1 MKTIEDIREFLNGF
15 THWASV
21 QEDVRAVALV
31 GSYARDEAR
40 DDSDIDFVIL
50 TSQPENYL
58 EDFKWTEHF
67 GAVEKYQ
74 VEDCGKL
81 TSVRVW
87 YQNGVEVEYGFTVT
101 NLPILSSKICA
112 NINVITAVF
121 SFTIPH
127 YLIKTSYEQIST
139 QKCIVSCPY
148 HVGIIPS
155 QLCLPAGILAGDP
168 AGGNDDLVY
177 S

>member
-1 MKTIEDIREFLNGF
+1 MKPIEDIREFLNGF

-21 QEDVRAVALV
+21 QEDVQAVALV

-58 EDFKWTEHF
+58 EDLKWTEHF

-74 VEDCGKL
+74 VEDYGKL

-87 YQNGVEVEYGFTVT
+87 YQDGMEVEYGFTVT
-101 NLPILSSKICA
+101 NSPILSSKICA
-112 NINVITAVF
+112 NNHVTTA
-121 SFTIPH
+121 
-127 YLIKTSYEQIST
+127 
-139 QKCIVSCPY
+139 
-148 HVGIIPS
+148 
-155 QLCLPAGILAGDP
+155 
-168 AGGNDDLVY
+168 
-177 S
+177 